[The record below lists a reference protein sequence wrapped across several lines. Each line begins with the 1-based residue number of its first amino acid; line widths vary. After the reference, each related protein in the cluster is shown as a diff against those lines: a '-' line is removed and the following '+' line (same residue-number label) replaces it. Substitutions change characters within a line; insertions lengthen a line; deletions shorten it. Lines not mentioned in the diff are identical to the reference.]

1 MCFFVDSEHY
11 SKFLAVSLVWHT
23 AAELLL
29 AMTDANAETNSKDWA
44 LVACI
49 ISHLA
54 LAYGNKQ
61 PVCVNEYIVTTIRM
75 FFG

>member
-1 MCFFVDSEHY
+1 MVPDCREHY

-29 AMTDANAETNSKDWA
+29 FMDADPKMECKDWA

-49 ISHLA
+49 VSHLA

-61 PVCVNEYIVTTIRM
+61 PVRTK
-75 FFG
+75 